1 MMNTSWQT
9 ANPGIACR
17 WTVPG
22 AERSYDLSWL
32 EESQGGLGAI
42 EADEHPD
49 FATHSPLGSGEWFA
63 PWNARWSLPGR
74 LKI

>member
-1 MMNTSWQT
+1 MKTSWQA
-9 ANPGIACR
+9 ANQDIACR
-17 WTVPG
+17 WTNLGVEP
-22 AERSYDLSWL
+22 RYDLSWM
-32 EESQGGLGAI
+32 EETGCELGASGD
-42 EADEHPD
+42 DEVPD